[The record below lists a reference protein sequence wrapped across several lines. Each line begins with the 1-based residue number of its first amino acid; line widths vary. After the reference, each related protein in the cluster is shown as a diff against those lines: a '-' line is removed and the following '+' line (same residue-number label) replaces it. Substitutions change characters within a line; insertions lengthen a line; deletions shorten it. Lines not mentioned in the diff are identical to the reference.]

1 MSILNVSMGGGTDYS
16 GIILRLGKKTKKTR
30 LGCRRVELSSKE
42 QAIRGQNKVAG
53 RARIRPISKKQ
64 AKRNRSL
71 KEKFAIIVTEQ
82 IRLYGTAQCEHG
94 KYQWAHGQP
103 ANCAGQLVVDHVGT
117 RNQDNADRYENLQI
131 LCWFCN
137 TGKSSVRVDYRP
149 PEMKEAMLEL
159 DKGL

>member
-1 MSILNVSMGGGTDYS
+1 MIP
-16 GIILRLGKKTKKTR
+16 LRLGKKTQKTGIGMKRSDECCEEVPVKRKNGGLKRTR
-30 LGCRRVELSSKE
+30 L
-42 QAIRGQNKVAG
+42 
-53 RARIRPISKKQ
+53 RPISKKQ

-103 ANCAGQLVVDHVGT
+103 ANCAGQLVVDHVFT
-117 RNQDNADRYENLQI
+117 RNQDNADRYENLQL
-131 LCWFCN
+131 LCWFHN
-137 TGKSSVRVDYRP
+137 SGKSSQRIDYRS

-159 DKGL
+159 DRGE